1 MGVTGAATL
10 SSTLGVTE
18 ATTLSSTLAVT
29 DATTLSSTLAVTD
42 ATTLS
47 STLLVSEN
55 TTLQQE
61 LYVTGDSSFNAN
73 MFVSGNMGINAQ
85 PNNDIVMDIS
95 STNAIRLPKGQNAD
109 RPVQNDAN
117 ASYKGLIRYNS
128 EQDQFEGFGAGNAWG
143 SLGGVK
149 DVDQDTYIIAET
161 SAGEDNDQLQ
171 FYTAGS
177 ERLVIEA
184 NGDASFNHGVN
195 IVGATTMES
204 TLRVENSMGINTDP
218 SSGIVLDI
226 SASNAIRLPKG
237 ENADRPVQNGDD
249 ASYKGLIRYNSEQD
263 QFEGFGA
270 GNSWGSLGGVKD
282 VDQDTYIIAETS
294 AGADNDELKFYTAG
308 AERMI
313 VDATGDVSFN
323 HNINV
328 TGATTMESTLRVEN
342 YMGINTD
349 PSSGIVLDISASNAI
364 RLPKGENADRPVQN
378 GDDASYK
385 GLIRYNSEQDQFE
398 GFGAGNAW
406 GSLGG
411 VKDVDQDTYIIAETS
426 AGADN
431 DELKFYTAGSERMI
445 IDSGGDASFNHGVN
459 VVGATTMESTLQISG
474 DVSMNSNL
482 QVSGNTIVLVIS
494 SVQTIQ
500 F

>member
-1 MGVTGAATL
+1 
-10 SSTLGVTE
+10 LG
-18 ATTLSSTLAVT
+18 VT
-29 DATTLSSTLAVTD
+29 DATTLSSTLGVTG

-47 STLLVSEN
+47 STLSVSEN

-73 MFVSGNMGINAQ
+73 MFLSGNLGINAY
-85 PNNDIVMDIS
+85 PNSDIVVDIS
-95 STNAIRLPKGQNAD
+95 STNALRLPKGQNAD

-117 ASYKGLIRYNS
+117 ASYKGLIRYNL

-161 SAGEDNDQLQ
+161 SAGADNDQLQ

-204 TLRVENSMGINTDP
+204 TLRVENYMGINTDP

-237 ENADRPVQNGDD
+237 QNADRPVQNGAA

-282 VDQDTYIIAETS
+282 VDQDTYIIAET
-294 AGADNDELKFYTAG
+294 NP
-308 AERMI
+308 
-313 VDATGDVSFN
+313 GD
-323 HNINV
+323 
-328 TGATTMESTLRVEN
+328 
-342 YMGINTD
+342 
-349 PSSGIVLDISASNAI
+349 
-364 RLPKGENADRPVQN
+364 
-378 GDDASYK
+378 
-385 GLIRYNSEQDQFE
+385 
-398 GFGAGNAW
+398 
-406 GSLGG
+406 
-411 VKDVDQDTYIIAETS
+411 
-426 AGADN
+426 DN
-431 DELKFYTAGSERMI
+431 DELKFYTAGSERMVI
-445 IDSGGDASFNHGVN
+445 KANGDASFNHDVAAIVVN
-459 VVGATTMESTLQISG
+459 
-474 DVSMNSNL
+474 
-482 QVSGNTIVLVIS
+482 S
-494 SVQTIQ
+494 SQTIQ